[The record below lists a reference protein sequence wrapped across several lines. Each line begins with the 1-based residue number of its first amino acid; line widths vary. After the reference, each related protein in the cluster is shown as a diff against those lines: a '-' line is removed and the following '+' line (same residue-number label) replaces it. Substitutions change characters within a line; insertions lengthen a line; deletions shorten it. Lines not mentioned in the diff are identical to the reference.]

1 MLYFYYNFDS
11 MNDVFLFKFYA
22 FIQIIYKCYF
32 CCCIAVFEKF
42 FHVKIVLKYPAIL
55 KVKFNNQKKTTCIK
69 ASGFSSFVFCLFHL
83 L

>member
-1 MLYFYYNFDS
+1 MMF
-11 MNDVFLFKFYA
+11 FLFKFYA
-22 FIQIIYKCYF
+22 SIPIIYKCYF
-32 CCCIAVFEKF
+32 CCFIAIFEKL

-55 KVKFNNQKKTTCIK
+55 NVKFNSQKKTTCIK